1 MKQKSYPQHKTTNH
15 STSENSFLCEVCG
28 QAGDAGGRRQ
38 PSPEPL
44 SLLSPQSAS
53 GYNPR
58 RPCLRLRRTN
68 GADCRL
74 VPTRRRM
81 GDHPSLSEMRRTP
94 FQPHRGR
101 RQPCKAPCHRR
112 GAACRTSGAGN
123 LYGRRTSGR
132 EVRFRMQSL
141 ILEIAKKGLT
151 KAFSCDR
158 MTKIFQNG
166 ASGHDRSCDI
176 GNRI

>member
-1 MKQKSYPQHKTTNH
+1 MR
-15 STSENSFLCEVCG
+15 
-28 QAGDAGGRRQ
+28 QAGDAGGCRQ

-94 FQPHRGR
+94 FQPYRGR
-101 RQPCKAPCHRR
+101 RQPCKAPRHRR

-141 ILEIAKKGLT
+141 ILEIAKNTRKPGIFCFAQKGLT